1 MHALQALHHHC
12 GVDESGNRAPAWD
25 DKWGEVASFSGSRD
39 AWDALCQGSTSFAAK
54 EIARSFTPVTCD
66 WTGRVLSIN
75 IDTDSH
81 GVKLDCPHGLPTE
94 FGALSELVA
103 LRVAGALRFT
113 EGGAEISEIMSP
125 LASLRWLAVVSLP
138 SNGLKGR
145 VPDVCDTHTGYA
157 FDSALERLELS
168 DNELTGALPGDGL
181 KCATH
186 MRRLDVSYN
195 DLTGVLPDVWADSMH
210 QLRELRFNNN
220 PRLTGSLPT
229 AWFPP
234 LSENESG
241 SSAVEYRFSNLKELD
256 GTDCDLTGALPANLG
271 GASSLETLRLGGNRI
286 EGSVPG
292 SVTRLTQLREL
303 NLRRNKLS
311 GALPANLFVA
321 LADTLHTVNL
331 AHNALSGAPPPFP
344 SSGYPVLRDVDLS
357 ENDFEGPFESF
368 GAVSLLFLSVAH
380 NGFVGSFPD
389 PCGNVF
395 MNHLEIQGNA
405 FTGAFPDITCMR
417 RLTFLDASANAFD
430 ALAGDGGWIA
440 NPNNRVST
448 IDFRANALRGNLPSS
463 GICGRYTRRIDLSG
477 NALAGAIPESVGEC
491 TSLRELRLGE
501 FVDLDEFDDTV
512 SMHDSENVSM
522 HDSENADAFSFSLPS
537 EATLA
542 KLTRLTHLHLRG
554 IGLTGAIPRSL
565 FALPSLLELDLSHN
579 RLSGALP
586 ADAEGGAWSAT
597 LHRLSLSRNNLTG
610 VVPSSLLALKSL
622 QKLYLAENGFEGVEA
637 FPEPPPEPI
646 ETTDA
651 SANETDAETRTQTET
666 DDEPPLETFS
676 FAAYLDRLDLSSN
689 AIPFFPAA
697 LERVGGLTMLSL
709 ANNGMGGLVPAWL
722 GERDTLVHLRLDG
735 NALRGSLED
744 WLGNNRLLDLESLRV
759 DGNAGITGP
768 LSSGAIRPMARLKR
782 LNVSAIGAFGA
793 FPHAL
798 GVPGAS
804 LDALT
809 HLHARNSGLNGTLP
823 ASLFA
828 ALPNLRTLDLRENA
842 LAGDVPDGAS
852 FEGETS
858 PSPSSGALRHHASL
872 TTLLLANNSFTGAF
886 PRLSETLESLAEDRR
901 NAFGLEH
908 MRDTVVDLRGAGDET
923 NGSFA
928 CPLPLD
934 AAAYADAE
942 CTCPAGSAGADQG
955 RFECDLCV
963 PGSYSAQPGAPVC
976 DLCPVGRFA
985 DKVGSVACDFCAPG
999 SAAPATGSAAC
1010 DLCAPGFFAALRG
1023 SPTCDACDPG
1033 TFAGEEGSVACA
1045 PCPVGAAADEP
1056 ASATCARCAPG
1067 TFAEAPRH
1075 DGVGSSLCAQCAPGT
1090 FSDAE
1095 GSTTCSACA
1104 PGHVAREEG
1113 SSTCV
1118 RCDEGS
1124 FASNG
1129 GASTCVPCAAGSF
1142 ASERG
1147 ATSCDACAAGFF
1159 SAAEGGATC
1168 DACPVGTFGAEEG
1181 KASCESCPL
1190 GTFADREGSTVCSK
1204 CAPGAFADAQGS
1216 ATCRECARGAFQEN
1230 EGASTCVSCA
1240 AGTFAD
1246 TEGSESCAPCPLGTF
1261 ADEPGT
1267 EQCAPCAVGSFAN
1280 EEGAEFCAPCP
1291 AGSAAAVE
1299 ASAACGLCAPGTFQ
1313 NETGAETC
1321 ARCPVGTVSSSAASQ
1336 TCELCPAGSFSDQT
1350 GLTKCTPCLPGS
1362 AANEGAGTCVP
1373 CAVGFFASS
1382 AEAAT
1387 CSACPKGTFQ
1397 NSTGQASCVLC
1408 PAGTASDAERAGD
1421 AGTCVSCPAG
1431 TSTDGKEGAATCADC
1446 DAGAYA
1452 AAGAESCSLAS
1463 PGAVASVAGAAEQ
1476 TPCPPGTHAPGRG
1489 NTECL
1494 PCPENH
1500 AAPARGAAT
1509 CFSCPPG
1516 SESPEGAAACVC
1528 AAGYRDATDLFASSD
1543 LFFDEENSSDA
1554 SRSSLA
1560 TPVCLACEPGTYGDG
1575 GDRCAT
1581 CPPDQFSS
1589 SNATA
1594 ACENIAPGF
1603 VGSDFVEPTTMRG
1616 ARAQTP
1622 CPAGSRSRD
1631 ALVGLT
1637 LAPQCEACPE
1647 GTIAPLEGSDT
1658 CAACAPGF
1666 EPDATRTL
1674 CVGADG
1680 YSQYANGSFSGGS
1693 SSGGSSSSSGGSSS
1707 EDDDYAGLSDADLAA
1722 FASREDEKKAAG
1734 AMSAKTSAAAFFA
1747 LLGVCALSLFFVLRW
1762 WRARNARLRRLAFER
1777 EMALDAAEEDIAETG
1792 KIRRSTLFALA
1803 NVDAEATAYGEDL
1816 RGFAGSRGADGR
1828 DDRRGPRLFSPLAR
1842 LNLFGGFGGR
1852 DRGDFKKKRGAEYR
1866 YSAARVAR
1874 AASGVLPADAHPCA
1888 SARMSVARVHADRLD
1903 RLERLSRVSR
1913 GASLP
1918 RALPRKGSRFEPR
1931 RRRLGVS
1938 DDSDSDS
1945 DAERLDERLN
1955 DAPASSDDRSR
1966 DDEEAAFE
1974 SAVLAAA
1981 RRASRFERDRR
1992 DRRRD
1997 ESRRATR
2004 HKTVSRDDDDD
2015 DDAARDDRRRL
2026 LDAPSLGSGD
2036 RPTGVGA
2043 ADASAHAALLS
2054 DVIVDT
2060 AERGDGETAK
2070 RRWKM
2075 FRGNGDSKP

>member
-25 DKWGEVASFSGSRD
+25 DAWGEVASFSGSLD
-39 AWDALCQGSTSFAAK
+39 AWDSLCQGSNPYAAK
-54 EIARSFTPVTCD
+54 EIARSSPIVTCD
-66 WTGRVLSIN
+66 WTGRVISIN
-75 IDTDSH
+75 IDSDSH

-94 FGALSELVA
+94 FEALSELVA
-103 LRVAGALRFT
+103 LRVAGALGFT
-113 EGGAEISEIMSP
+113 NGGAEISEIMYP
-125 LASLRWLAVVSLP
+125 LASTRWLAVVSLP
-138 SNGLKGR
+138 SNSLKGR
-145 VPDVCDTHTGYA
+145 VPDVCDTHTGFA

-168 DNELTGALPGDGL
+168 DNKLTGALPGDGL

-186 MRRLDVSYN
+186 LKNLDVSYN
-195 DLTGVLPDVWADSMH
+195 DLTGVLPDVWADSLH
-210 QLRELRFNNN
+210 QLRELKFNNN
-220 PRLTGSLPT
+220 PKLTGSLPT

-234 LSENESG
+234 LRDDESG
-241 SSAVEYRFSNLKELD
+241 GGDPEFLEYRFSNLKSLD
-256 GTDCDLTGALPANLG
+256 GTDCDLTGGLPSNLG
-271 GASSLETLRLGGNRI
+271 GASSLETLKLGGNRI

-292 SVTRLTQLREL
+292 SVVRLTQLREL
-303 NLRRNKLS
+303 NVRRNKLT
-311 GALPANLFVA
+311 GALPANVFEA
-321 LADTLHTVNL
+321 LADSLQTVNL
-331 AHNALSGAPPPFP
+331 AHNALSGAFPPFP
-344 SSGYPVLRDVDLS
+344 TTGYPVLRDVDVS
-357 ENDFEGPFESF
+357 ENDFQGSLPGF

-380 NGFVGSFPD
+380 NSLAGSFPD
-389 PCGNVF
+389 PCGNGY

-405 FTGAFPDITCMR
+405 FTGAFPDITCLR
-417 RLTFLDASANAFD
+417 RLTFLDASSNSFNS
-430 ALAGDGGWIA
+430 LAGDGVWIA
-440 NPNNRVST
+440 DPTNKVSHV
-448 IDFRANALRGNLPSS
+448 DFKSNALSGNLPSS
-463 GICGRYTRRIDLSG
+463 GICGRYTRFIDLSG
-477 NALAGAIPESVGEC
+477 NAFVGSIPESVGEC

-501 FVDLDEFDDTV
+501 FDGGNDGNGDAEENERLGDA
-512 SMHDSENVSM
+512 SDSES
-522 HDSENADAFSFSLPS
+522 DENSFSLPS

-554 IGLTGAIPRSL
+554 IGLTGAIPQSL

-586 ADAEGGAWSAT
+586 ADAENFAWSNT
-597 LHRLSLSRNNLTG
+597 LHRLSLARNNLTG

-622 QKLYLAENGFEGVEA
+622 QKLYLADNAFEGVEA
-637 FPEPPPEPI
+637 FPTPPPDDI
-646 ETTDA
+646 DETDTI
-651 SANETDAETRTQTET
+651 SNETDTYTVTQTET
-666 DDEPPLETFS
+666 DGEPPTNAFS
-676 FAAYLDRLDLSSN
+676 FAAYVDRLDLSRN
-689 AIPFFPAA
+689 AISFFPAA
-697 LERVGGLTMLSL
+697 LEKVGGLTMLSL
-709 ANNGMGGLVPAWL
+709 ANNNMAGLVPKWL
-722 GERDTLVHLRLDG
+722 GERDSLVHLRLDG
-735 NALRGSLED
+735 NALEGPLEN

-759 DGNAGITGP
+759 DGNSLITGP
-768 LSSGAIRPMARLKR
+768 LSSRAIRPMARLKR

-809 HLHARNSGLNGTLP
+809 HLHARKSGLNGTLP

-828 ALPNLRTLDLRENA
+828 ALPNLRVLDLSENF

-858 PSPSSGALRHHASL
+858 FSPSSGALRHHTSL
-872 TTLLLANNSFTGAF
+872 TTLLLANNSFTGKF
-886 PRLSETLESLAEDRR
+886 PRLSTTMESLAEERK

-908 MRDTVVDLRGAGDET
+908 MRDAVVDLRGAGDET
-923 NGSFA
+923 NGFFA

-934 AAAYADAE
+934 AAAYADAQ

-963 PGSYSAQPGAPVC
+963 PGRYSNQPGAPVC
-976 DLCPVGRFA
+976 DPCPVGRFA
-985 DKVGSVACDFCAPG
+985 DKVGSVGCDFCAPG
-999 SAAPATGSAAC
+999 SAAPSLGSASC
-1010 DLCAPGFFAALRG
+1010 DLCHPGFFAALTG

-1033 TFAGEEGSVACA
+1033 TFAGEEGSIECA
-1045 PCPVGAAADEP
+1045 PCPVGAAADAP
-1056 ASATCARCAPG
+1056 ASAACVSCAPG
-1067 TFAEAPRH
+1067 TFAEAPKH
-1075 DGVGSSLCAQCAPGT
+1075 DGVGSSMCVLCAPGT
-1090 FSDAE
+1090 FSDSE
-1095 GSTTCSACA
+1095 GSTSCLACA

-1113 SSTCV
+1113 SSICV
-1118 RCDEGS
+1118 QCDEGS
-1124 FASNG
+1124 FAYTS

-1142 ASERG
+1142 ASRRG
-1147 ATSCDACAAGFF
+1147 ATFCEACAEGFF
-1159 SAAEGGATC
+1159 SAAEGKATC
-1168 DACPVGTFGAEEG
+1168 DACPLGTFGAEQG
-1181 KASCESCPL
+1181 KASCASCPL
-1190 GTFADREGSTVCSK
+1190 GTFADQEGSTVCSK
-1204 CAPGAFADAQGS
+1204 CAPGAFADQEGS
-1216 ATCRECARGAFQEN
+1216 ATCLLCASGAFQEN
-1230 EGASTCVSCA
+1230 EGASICVPCVS
-1240 AGTFAD
+1240 GTFAD
-1246 TEGSESCAPCPLGTF
+1246 TEGSESCNSCPLGTF

-1267 EQCAPCAVGSFAN
+1267 KQCAPCKVGSFAN
-1280 EEGAEFCAPCP
+1280 EEGAEICAPCP
-1291 AGSAAAVE
+1291 AGSAAANE
-1299 ASAACGLCAPGTFQ
+1299 ASAACALCAPGTFA

-1336 TCELCPAGSFSDQT
+1336 SCDVCPAGSFSDQT

-1362 AANEGAGTCVP
+1362 AAGEGAGTCVA

-1397 NSTGQASCVLC
+1397 NSTKQSTCVSC
-1408 PAGTASDAERAGD
+1408 PAGTASDAEGAGD
-1421 AGTCVSCPAG
+1421 KGTCVSCPAG
-1431 TSTDGKEGAATCADC
+1431 TSTDGKEGAATCVDC
-1446 DAGAYA
+1446 EAGAYA
-1452 AAGAESCSLAS
+1452 AAGAESCALAS

-1494 PCPENH
+1494 PCPENQ

-1516 SESPEGAAACVC
+1516 SESSEGAAACVC

-1543 LFFDEENSSDA
+1543 LFFESGDISGGDSSDA

-1560 TPVCLACEPGTYGDG
+1560 TPVCLVCEPGTYGDG
-1575 GDRCAT
+1575 GDRCVT

-1589 SNATA
+1589 SNATGL
-1594 ACENIAPGF
+1594 CEKIAPGF

-1631 ALVGLT
+1631 ALVGLA
-1637 LAPQCEACPE
+1637 LVPQCEACPE

-1666 EPDATRTL
+1666 DPDATRTL

-1680 YSQYANGSFSGGS
+1680 DANGSVSGDP
-1693 SSGGSSSSSGGSSS
+1693 SSGAPSSDSGDPSS
-1707 EDDDYAGLSDADLAA
+1707 DDDYAGLSDDYLAA
-1722 FASREDEKKAAG
+1722 LVSNENDSKA

-1747 LLGVCALSLFFVLRW
+1747 LLGVCALSLFFLLRW

-1816 RGFAGSRGADGR
+1816 RGSAGEKRLADGR
-1828 DDRRGPRLFSPLAR
+1828 DDQRGARFFSPLAR
-1842 LNLFGGFGGR
+1842 LNPFGFPFGGR
-1852 DRGDFKKKRGAEYR
+1852 DRGDEKQSRSRERGASR
-1866 YSAARVAR
+1866 YLDARVAR
-1874 AASGVLPADAHPCA
+1874 AASGVLPA
-1888 SARMSVARVHADRLD
+1888 RMSVHADRLD
-1903 RLERLSRVSR
+1903 RLERLSRAR
-1913 GASLP
+1913 GAS

-1945 DAERLDERLN
+1945 DAERLTERLN
-1955 DAPASSDDRSR
+1955 DAPASSDDRGSR

-1981 RRASRFERDRR
+1981 RRASRFERDRL

-1997 ESRRATR
+1997 ESQRETR
-2004 HKTVSRDDDDD
+2004 HKTVSREDDDDD
-2015 DDAARDDRRRL
+2015 D
-2026 LDAPSLGSGD
+2026 
-2036 RPTGVGA
+2036 GA

-2060 AERGDGETAK
+2060 AERGEAAK

-2075 FRGNGDSKP
+2075 FRGNGDGKP